1 MTARRTAQT
10 IWLLA
15 LLAAFAPAT
24 ALGQAALQRLE
35 RQLAQP
41 GVRPAAQATPSAVD
55 PAQPE
60 PPKAGDLPPAPGAEP
75 GYLGIIAVDH
85 DTQGRGVRLV
95 DVLAGGPAALGGLK
109 IGDLITSIDG
119 TAIADRAAMAE
130 VMKDRVAGEQVTFV
144 VLRDG
149 EVARL
154 DVMLSKRPPPEERR
168 FANFGTIGVDTT
180 AIGGAPL
187 PGSSTNSPTIP
198 QPPQPQMPSM
208 PAPSASGAAPLP
220 APQVA
225 SVSPAPV
232 KVPEN
237 SLPTPK
243 VTATQPQASD
253 LPAPVVVPQPNIDVG
268 PLAPSGPVAPNG
280 PVATA
285 ARTGLLGIRTARVTP
300 ELQLA
305 LNLPEPRGA
314 LVVEVRPGSPANVV
328 GIPVEAVI
336 VAVDA
341 ERVNSPDDLL
351 AVVRERGP
359 GAEVRLSYYR
369 YGQLYERRVKLE
381 APVEVAPPIEGPL
394 MVAPSTVAPNTVAP
408 NTVAPT
414 VAPPQEPATPSAAA
428 EAELRREVAELER
441 RLADL
446 KRQLDAKP
454 APADK
459 KN

>member
-10 IWLLA
+10 FWLLG

-35 RQLAQP
+35 RQLSQP
-41 GVRPAAQATPSAVD
+41 GVPPAAQAAPSAAD

-119 TAIADRAAMAE
+119 TAIADRGAMAE

-187 PGSSTNSPTIP
+187 PGSSTNTPTVP
-198 QPPQPQMPSM
+198 QPPQPQMPS
-208 PAPSASGAAPLP
+208 LP

-225 SVSPAPV
+225 SVSPGPV

-243 VTATQPQASD
+243 VPATQPPASE

-268 PLAPSGPVAPNG
+268 PLAPSGPVSPNG

-341 ERVNSPDDLL
+341 KRVNSPDDLL
-351 AVVRERGP
+351 AAVREQGP

-381 APVEVAPPIEGPL
+381 APVEIAPPIEGPV
-394 MVAPSTVAPNTVAP
+394 MVAPTTVAPT
-408 NTVAPT
+408 PT
-414 VAPPQEPATPSAAA
+414 VAPPQEPAKPNVAA

>member
-10 IWLLA
+10 IWLLG
-15 LLAAFAPAT
+15 LLTAFAPAT

-41 GVRPAAQATPSAVD
+41 GVRPAAQAAPLAVPTAAD

-60 PPKAGDLPPAPGAEP
+60 PPKAGDLPPAPGEEP

-119 TAIADRAAMAE
+119 KAIADRGAMAE
-130 VMKDRVAGEQVTFV
+130 VMKNRVAGEQVTFV

-187 PGSSTNSPTIP
+187 PGSSTNTSTIP
-198 QPPQPQMPSM
+198 QPPQPNMPS
-208 PAPSASGAAPLP
+208 LP

-243 VTATQPQASD
+243 VPATQPPASE

-268 PLAPSGPVAPNG
+268 PLAPSGPVSPNG

-351 AVVRERGP
+351 AAVRERGP

-381 APVEVAPPIEGPL
+381 APVEIAPPIEGPV
-394 MVAPSTVAPNTVAP
+394 MVAPTTVAPM
-408 NTVAPT
+408 PT
-414 VAPPQEPATPSAAA
+414 VAPPKEPLQPTVEA